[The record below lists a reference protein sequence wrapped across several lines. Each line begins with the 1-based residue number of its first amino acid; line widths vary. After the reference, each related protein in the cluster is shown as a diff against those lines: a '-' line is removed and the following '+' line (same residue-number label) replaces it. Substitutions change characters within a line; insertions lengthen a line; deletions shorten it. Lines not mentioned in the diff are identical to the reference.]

1 MSEFTFSFNGEWKGG
16 RSGYGHICTKGLDQ
30 TVSIGAEMNGP
41 GQGTNPDELLIS
53 AVATCYM
60 MTLGIALDKR
70 RLPYEKIVIT
80 SKGTVTDDSGL
91 HFKEI
96 IHFPTAIIKKDT
108 DKDIKEKILQAMAQA
123 EKDCMIA
130 KALKGN
136 VEISVKPQL
145 KARED

>member
-16 RSGYGHICTKGLDQ
+16 RAGKGHIRTEGIDN

-60 MTLGIALDKR
+60 MTLGIALDR
-70 RLPYEKIVIT
+70 QGLPYEKITVT
-80 SKGTVTDDSGL
+80 SKGIVSDEGGL

-96 IHFPTAIIKKDT
+96 IHYPATIIEKGTPRDT
-108 DKDIKEKILQAMAQA
+108 KEKILKAMEQA

-136 VEISVKPQL
+136 VQIYINPEL
-145 KARED
+145 KET